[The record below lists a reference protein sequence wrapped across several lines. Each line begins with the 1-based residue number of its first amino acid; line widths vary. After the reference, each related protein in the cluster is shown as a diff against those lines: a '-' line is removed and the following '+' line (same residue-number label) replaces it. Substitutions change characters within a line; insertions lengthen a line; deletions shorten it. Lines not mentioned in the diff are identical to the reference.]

1 MNAFF
6 ITVSSQFSI
15 NYCESKYQ
23 GIYGLHW
30 LRLLVGIKLNLVIHD
45 FNNATMVSAMSY
57 PRNPLWYDL
66 CCIIWGDSSIHSFS
80 VRVCKDS
87 TISELKDMVKKSK
100 LSLSLVH
107 SDEIRLWKVDICLED
122 EKLLQQY
129 CYAKEHDQGKKM
141 LSSTNS
147 VNDYW
152 SEQPKDCHI
161 QLIVEPTLIGRSVMR
176 YVI

>member
-1 MNAFF
+1 
-6 ITVSSQFSI
+6 
-15 NYCESKYQ
+15 
-23 GIYGLHW
+23 
-30 LRLLVGIKLNLVIHD
+30 
-45 FNNATMVSAMSY
+45 MVSATSY

-152 SEQPKDCHI
+152 SKQPKDCHI
-161 QLIVEPTLIGRSVMR
+161 QLIVEPTLIVPSPYLRQFVVFTCLWSGVLLLCHIPDNSHYFHLRGIAVLLTAGFPTH
-176 YVI
+176 

>member
-1 MNAFF
+1 
-6 ITVSSQFSI
+6 
-15 NYCESKYQ
+15 
-23 GIYGLHW
+23 
-30 LRLLVGIKLNLVIHD
+30 
-45 FNNATMVSAMSY
+45 MVSAMSY

-161 QLIVEPTLIGRSVMR
+161 QLIVEPTLIGRPCMDLPKEVLFEQSQNEFSENEKNNGGHDVDGLLSITINGHIPR
-176 YVI
+176 RDLPLQRS